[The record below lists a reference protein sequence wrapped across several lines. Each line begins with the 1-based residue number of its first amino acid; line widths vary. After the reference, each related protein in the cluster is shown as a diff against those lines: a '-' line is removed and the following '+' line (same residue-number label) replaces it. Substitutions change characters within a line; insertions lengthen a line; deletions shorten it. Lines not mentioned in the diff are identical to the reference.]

1 MQNITIYAAM
11 IFSGA
16 RYGQNLAD
24 MGSHIPS
31 LKYRSIAF
39 S

>member
-24 MGSHIPS
+24 MGSAYTF
-31 LKYRSIAF
+31 LDV
-39 S
+39 

>member
-1 MQNITIYAAM
+1 MQNIAIYAAM

-24 MGSHIPS
+24 MGSAYTF
-31 LKYRSIAF
+31 LEV
-39 S
+39 

>member
-1 MQNITIYAAM
+1 MYTTM

-24 MGSHIPS
+24 MGSAYTF
-31 LKYRSIAF
+31 LEV
-39 S
+39 

>member
-1 MQNITIYAAM
+1 MQNITIYVAM

-24 MGSHIPS
+24 MGSAYTF
-31 LKYRSIAF
+31 LEV
-39 S
+39 